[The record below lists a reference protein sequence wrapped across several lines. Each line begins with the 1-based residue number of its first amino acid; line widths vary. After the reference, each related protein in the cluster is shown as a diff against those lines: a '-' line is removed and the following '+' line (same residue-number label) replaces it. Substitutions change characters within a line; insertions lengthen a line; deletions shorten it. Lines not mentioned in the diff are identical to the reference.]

1 MSAATVAATRIVAEP
16 VSVRR
21 NWRSGV
27 LPLDVQAVVT
37 WVVAAWSWVACAG
50 LA

>member
-1 MSAATVAATRIVAEP
+1 MVADP

-27 LPLDVQAVVT
+27 LPLDVQAVVV
-37 WVVAAWSWVACAG
+37 WLIWLVAAWSWVACAG